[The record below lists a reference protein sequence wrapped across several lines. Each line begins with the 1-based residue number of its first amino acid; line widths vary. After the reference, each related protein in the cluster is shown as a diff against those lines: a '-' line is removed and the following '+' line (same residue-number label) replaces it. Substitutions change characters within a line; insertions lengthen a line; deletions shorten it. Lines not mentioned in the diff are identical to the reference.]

1 MQDQQDRI
9 SGNNIENLIGMLEA
23 TGNKY
28 DFDKITRAFE
38 LADRLH
44 AGQRRISGEPY
55 ITHPIAVAEL
65 LAGFG
70 LDTDSICAALL
81 HDVVEDCSD
90 QVGLPELRKEFGEE
104 VALLVDG
111 LTKIAPI
118 DVSEKEEAHLETVRK
133 MLFAMSKDIR
143 VIIIKLCDRLH
154 NMRTLSVKREEKQ
167 RATALETMQVY
178 APLAHRLG
186 MHQVKHELENL
197 SLRYLDPP
205 GYTEVEDGVEH
216 HYGQHTDLI
225 DHVRDE
231 IGAKLN
237 EYGISYHIEG
247 RIKSIYSVYKKM
259 YNQSKGLDEI
269 FDFYA
274 LRVIVD
280 TELECYTVLGIV
292 HEMYKSVPGRFKD
305 YISTPKRN
313 MYQSLH
319 TTVIGKEGVPFE
331 VQIRTWEMHQ
341 IANYGIAAHWKYKRG
356 GSVQPGGETDK
367 KLEWI
372 SRLIEETDTTDSEEL
387 IRALKTDIYQDEV
400 YVFTPRGDLIT
411 MPQGSTVIDFAYSIH
426 SAVGNRMVGAKIN
439 GVIVQID
446 KAPQNGDIVE
456 IITSQSSRGP
466 SRDWLSIVK
475 TSEARNKIRQ
485 WFKKEKRSENI
496 ELGIDML
503 ESELRKFGRSV
514 SPSVR
519 DEIVSALAD
528 RIGMN
533 SREDLYNAV
542 GYGGLSV
549 SKILV
554 KLRDEYDKRVKPIE
568 EAPVAP
574 QLRAEQLVQQ
584 GKKRRAASGGILIDG
599 DVDCEVKFARCCNPL
614 PGDAIIG
621 FITKGYGISIHKQDC
636 LNVKA
641 NMREE
646 NKDRF
651 VRADWDAPSKSVE
664 NGYEALMS
672 IRAVNSLSLLANIT
686 TALLDMHVTL
696 SQISTQTL
704 QNGGILVNLTV
715 LCKNLDH
722 YYSIV
727 SRIKALKDVES
738 VTRGYYS

>member
-1 MQDQQDRI
+1 MTQNQQDQTVHHDI
-9 SGNNIENLIGMLEA
+9 GHLLGMLEA

-28 DFDKITRAFE
+28 DFDKIKRAFE
-38 LADRLH
+38 LASRLH
-44 AGQRRISGEPY
+44 QGQFRISGEPY
-55 ITHPIAVAEL
+55 ITHPVAVAEI

-81 HDVVEDCSD
+81 HDVVEDCPD
-90 QVGLPELRKEFGEE
+90 RVGLSELKKEYGED

-111 LTKIAPI
+111 LTKITPI
-118 DVSEKEEAHLETVRK
+118 DVREKEEAHIETIRK

-167 RATALETMQVY
+167 RATALETMQIY

-186 MHQVKHELENL
+186 MQRVKHELENL

-205 GYTEVEDGVEH
+205 GYKEVEEGVTK

-225 DHVRDE
+225 DNASAE
-231 IGAKLN
+231 MSAKLA

-247 RIKSIYSVYKKM
+247 RVKSIYSVYKKM
-259 YNQSKGLDEI
+259 YNQNKTLDEI

-292 HEMYKSVPGRFKD
+292 HEMYKSIPGRFKD
-305 YISTPKRN
+305 YISTPKPN

-319 TTVIGKEGVPFE
+319 TTVIGREGVPFE
-331 VQIRTWEMHQ
+331 VQIRTWKMHQ
-341 IANYGIAAHWKYKRG
+341 IADYGVAAHWKYKTG
-356 GSVQPGGETDK
+356 GSMQNAQTDQ

-372 SRLIEETDTTDSEEL
+372 SRLIETEETDPDEL
-387 IRALKTDIYQDEV
+387 IRALKTDIYQEEV
-400 YVFTPRGDLIT
+400 YVFTPKGDVIT
-411 MPQGSTVIDFAYSIH
+411 LPQGSTVIDFAYSIH

-439 GVIVQID
+439 GMIVQID

-456 IITSQSSRGP
+456 IITSQSTKGP

-496 ELGIDML
+496 ELGINMIDA
-503 ESELRKFGRSV
+503 ELKKYGRAVSV
-514 SPSVR
+514 SVR
-519 DEIVSALAD
+519 EEIIEALSE

-533 SREDLYNAV
+533 SSEDLYNAI
-542 GYGGLSV
+542 GYGGLSI
-549 SKILV
+549 SKIAV
-554 KLRDEYDKRVKPIE
+554 KLRDEYDKRVKPVE
-568 EAPVAP
+568 EPVQSVP
-574 QLRAEQLVQQ
+574 PEQLIQQ
-584 GKKRRAASGGILIDG
+584 GKKRRVASGGILIDG
-599 DVDCEVKFARCCNPL
+599 DVDCQVKFAKCCNPL
-614 PGDAIIG
+614 PGDSIIG
-621 FITKGYGISIHKQDC
+621 FITKGYGISVHKRDC
-636 LNVKA
+636 PNVVN

-651 VRADWDAPSKSVE
+651 VRADWDTPAGGKHEES
-664 NGYEALMS
+664 GYEALMS
-672 IRAVNSLSLLANIT
+672 IRAVNSLSLLASIT

-696 SQISTQTL
+696 SQISTQNQ
-704 QNGGILVNLTV
+704 QNSRIIVNLTV
-715 LCKNLDH
+715 VCKNLDH

-727 SRIKALKDVES
+727 SRIKSLKDVES